1 LTSPHYQ
8 RVIEDEHGNKKD
20 YNPWYPALDWI
31 DFTKSTWFSRE
42 TKEFDAYI
50 LSLYHSV
57 LFIGQNELGPVNT
70 IEIVV
75 AITLLM
81 TNLFV
86 NMKLFADLGLIL
98 DKLSARDIQ
107 IQDQY
112 DSGNQVMANM
122 ELPSDL
128 AE

>member
-1 LTSPHYQ
+1 
-8 RVIEDEHGNKKD
+8 VDEYGNKKD

-70 IEIVV
+70 IEIVI

-122 ELPSDL
+122 EMTSDV